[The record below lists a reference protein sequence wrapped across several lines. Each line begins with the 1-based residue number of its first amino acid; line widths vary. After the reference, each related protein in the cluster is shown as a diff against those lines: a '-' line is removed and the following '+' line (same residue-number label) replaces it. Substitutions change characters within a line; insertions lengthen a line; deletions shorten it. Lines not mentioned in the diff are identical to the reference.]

1 MLVFLDF
8 QTWVSPID
16 LDQISP
22 LPCVYFSCFWYAA
35 GGNFPASRLEQHQ
48 LREFQELER
57 KIMHKVLDD
66 YIPLCHQVAV
76 CIFFINS
83 CRYLNSD
90 FSANTD
96 CLRFVRNDA
105 RFSLV
110 MTFLR
115 APLFSVV
122 DRAEL
127 LKHVKLCFGISLKK

>member
-1 MLVFLDF
+1 MLIFLDF
-8 QTWVSPID
+8 KTWVSTID

-22 LPCVYFSCFWYAA
+22 LPYVYFYCFWYAV
-35 GGNFPASRLEQHQ
+35 GGNFPVSRLEQDE
-48 LREFQELER
+48 LRDFQELER

-66 YIPLCHQVAV
+66 YIPLCHQAAV
-76 CIFFINS
+76 CRLTLT

-96 CLRFVRNDA
+96 CLRFVRNDV
-105 RFSLV
+105 RFSLL

-115 APLFSVV
+115 SPLFSLV